1 MQHTRRTIES
11 RFPPTAYEIIEA
23 AKRLCHDA
31 RPDLYRTDQGYLKAP
46 EWYKRMKH
54 SAFRD
59 VEVLRIA
66 PGLPQA

>member
-1 MQHTRRTIES
+1 MQHSRRITES
-11 RFPPTAYEIIEA
+11 DFPPTAYLIIKLA
-23 AKRLCHDA
+23 VKLCHDA
-31 RPDLYRTDQGYLKAP
+31 RPDLYRTDQGYLRSPK
-46 EWYKRMKH
+46 WYKRMKQ